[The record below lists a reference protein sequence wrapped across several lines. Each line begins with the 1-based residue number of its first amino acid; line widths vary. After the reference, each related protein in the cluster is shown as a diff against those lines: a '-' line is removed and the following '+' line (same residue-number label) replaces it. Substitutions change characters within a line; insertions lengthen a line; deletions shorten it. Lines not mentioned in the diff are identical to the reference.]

1 MFLSQLLHIPH
12 HFHTSIY
19 LSISLI
25 GYSIRNYYL
34 LNCFFFVN
42 TGKGLSDNEMMAWR
56 QLHLTAQQHKQ
67 ILASPTSTP
76 QQITSANDNGSAR
89 SLLSLQDVMLKHQQ
103 RFEKRRLSEND
114 LDRDIKLPK
123 LSPIE
128 NNICTSGALLPL
140 SLTGF
145 RSHALPSMMSNHI
158 TSNDKAFNML
168 MSHRE
173 KAQNQQYL
181 DRLRRMNQRTHSSK
195 ERGSRVNFDQ
205 HNSAK
210 TVREELANRKHRTQN
225 GKTEIFLQ
233 STVSKWKKTISHLLM
248 ATKQFST
255 IVCRTK
261 SDWKSCRG
269 GKTLCGEDLFS
280 LYGFD

>member
-1 MFLSQLLHIPH
+1 
-12 HFHTSIY
+12 
-19 LSISLI
+19 
-25 GYSIRNYYL
+25 
-34 LNCFFFVN
+34 
-42 TGKGLSDNEMMAWR
+42 MMVWR
-56 QLHLTAQQHKQ
+56 QLHLTTQHHKQ

-76 QQITSANDNGSAR
+76 QITSQNDNGR

-128 NNICTSGALLPL
+128 NNTCTSAALLPL
-140 SLTGF
+140 SLTGI
-145 RSHALPSMMSNHI
+145 RSHAAPSMMTTN
-158 TSNDKAFNML
+158 TNSNDKPFNAL

-181 DRLRRMNQRTHSSK
+181 DRLRRMNERTHNSK

-210 TVREELANRKHRTQN
+210 TVREELANRKQQSKN
-225 GKTEIFLQ
+225 GKT
-233 STVSKWKKTISHLLM
+233 K
-248 ATKQFST
+248 FS
-255 IVCRTK
+255 C
-261 SDWKSCRG
+261 
-269 GKTLCGEDLFS
+269 
-280 LYGFD
+280 

>member
-1 MFLSQLLHIPH
+1 
-12 HFHTSIY
+12 
-19 LSISLI
+19 
-25 GYSIRNYYL
+25 
-34 LNCFFFVN
+34 
-42 TGKGLSDNEMMAWR
+42 MAWR

-67 ILASPTSTP
+67 ILANPTATP
-76 QQITSANDNGSAR
+76 QMMASQINNSS

-128 NNICTSGALLPL
+128 NNTCTSATLPL
-140 SLTGF
+140 SLSGISLISGM
-145 RSHALPSMMSNHI
+145 RSHVESMTLN
-158 TSNDKAFNML
+158 TNTYDKPYDSF

-181 DRLRRMNQRTHSSK
+181 DRLRRMNERTHVR

-210 TVREELANRKHRTQN
+210 TVREELENRKQQAKN
-225 GKTEIFLQ
+225 GKLKYSFLLARPLLSATIF
-233 STVSKWKKTISHLLM
+233 HLLM
-248 ATKQFST
+248 AIIFHHHSIRERDGNLQR
-255 IVCRTK
+255 I
-261 SDWKSCRG
+261 
-269 GKTLCGEDLFS
+269 LHPHLNNI
-280 LYGFD
+280 